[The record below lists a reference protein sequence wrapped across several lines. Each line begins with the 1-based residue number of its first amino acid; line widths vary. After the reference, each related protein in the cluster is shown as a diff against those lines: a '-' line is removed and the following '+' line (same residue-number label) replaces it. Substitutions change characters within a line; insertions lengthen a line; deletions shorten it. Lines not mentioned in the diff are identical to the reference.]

1 MILSDSAILKSIE
14 DEQLV
19 IKNCREDYLQNTS
32 WDIRLG
38 KNLFVVEVIDL
49 DESYFSE
56 AIIDPKNKDS
66 VNYQPKVI
74 DLNGGVIY
82 PNKLY
87 LGVTTEYFEFNK
99 GLAGTVDGVSSLGR
113 LGVSVHQTAGYC
125 DEGFKGHVTLEIT
138 TVYPFIL
145 YPNMIIGQMVF
156 KRTEGDVTNP
166 YNKKKINYCNEC
178 SDNPYP
184 IPSNYHLKF
193 DK

>member
-14 DEQLV
+14 NNELV

-32 WDIRLG
+32 WDVRLG
-38 KNLFVVEVIDL
+38 RNLLWLKPAESGYYIDT
-49 DESYFSE
+49 
-56 AIIDPKNKDS
+56 KNKDTHDYTTIYAKNEGIIIHP
-66 VNYQPKVI
+66 NY
-74 DLNGGVIY
+74 
-82 PNKLY
+82 LY
-87 LGVTTEYFEFNK
+87 LAVTTEYFEFNK
-99 GLAGTVDGVSSLGR
+99 SLSGTVDGVSSLGR
-113 LGVSVHQTAGYC
+113 LGISVHQTAGYC

-138 TVYPFIL
+138 TIYPIIL

-156 KRTEGDVTNP
+156 KRVEGDVTNP

-178 SDNPYP
+178 SDNPFP